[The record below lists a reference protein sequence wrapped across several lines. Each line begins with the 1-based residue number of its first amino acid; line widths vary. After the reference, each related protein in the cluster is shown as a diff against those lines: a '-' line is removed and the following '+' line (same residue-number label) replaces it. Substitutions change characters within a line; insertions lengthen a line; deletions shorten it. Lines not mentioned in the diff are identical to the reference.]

1 MVLWEVDI
9 YPATGQVDRRS
20 AEIVSDVADL
30 GLDAQVRVVA
40 AHGYLLEGDLSERS
54 SRVDDISLA
63 WSTAPKLFV
72 VEEK

>member
-40 AHGYLLEGDLSERS
+40 GS
-54 SRVDDISLA
+54 
-63 WSTAPKLFV
+63 WLFTRG
-72 VEEK
+72 